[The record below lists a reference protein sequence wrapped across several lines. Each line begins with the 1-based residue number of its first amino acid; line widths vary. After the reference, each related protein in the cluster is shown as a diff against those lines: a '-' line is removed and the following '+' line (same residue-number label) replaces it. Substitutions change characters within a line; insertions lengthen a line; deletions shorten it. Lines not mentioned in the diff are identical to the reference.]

1 MTGLLKT
8 RIKRFL
14 QKSPLGRVTL
24 RLLRLLW
31 RPLRRL
37 FGRIDLLYL
46 DVTHA
51 CNLRCITCLTDAGAP
66 KQGELTLEE
75 KKSVI
80 TQAKKMGA
88 GAVPLCGSGEPL
100 LYKDI
105 CPLIDYITKLD
116 MATVIFTNGICITPE
131 TAEFLITR
139 NVEVF
144 FKLWSFETAVI
155 DRMVG
160 VENAYE
166 WADFSYTHNGTSRS
180 VRIPCGLKYLLDSAQ
195 KHNRRNLVKIELL
208 ITKINYT
215 SVAEVV
221 RFCEEMHLGLWLETI
236 LLSGRAVENYDDIT
250 LDSARYHA
258 LYCQLLKIVGAKYL
272 QRCRRKGCVVEK
284 NPVVSADGEIGFCSG
299 RTASVGNVRDLP
311 LKELFSRARKLKCK
325 QDRLIP
331 KRRLKSQYFRTCT
344 ARQFHHTRLKIPIKY

>member
-1 MTGLLKT
+1 M
-8 RIKRFL
+8 
-14 QKSPLGRVTL
+14 GRVAL
-24 RLLRLLW
+24 KLLRLLW

-51 CNLRCITCLTDAGAP
+51 CNLRCITCPTDAGVP

-75 KKSVI
+75 KKWVI

-88 GAVPLCGSGEPL
+88 RAVPLCGSGEPL

-105 CPLIDYITKLD
+105 LPLIDYITKLD
-116 MATVIFTNGICITPE
+116 MATVIFTNGICVTPE
-131 TAEFLITR
+131 TAEFPITR

-144 FKLWSFETAVI
+144 FKLWSFETAVV

-166 WADFSYTHNGTSRS
+166 WADFSYTHNGISRS
-180 VRIPCGLKYLLDSAQ
+180 VRIPYGLKCLLDSAK
-195 KHNRRNLVKIELL
+195 KHDRRNLVKIELL

-215 SVAEVV
+215 SVVEVV
-221 RFCEEMHLGLWLETI
+221 RFCKEMHLGLWLETV
-236 LLSGRAVENYDDIT
+236 LLSGRAVENYSDIT

-258 LYCQLLKIVGAKYL
+258 LYCQLLKIVGAKYM
-272 QRCRRKGCVVEK
+272 QTVPPERVRC
-284 NPVVSADGEIGFCSG
+284 
-299 RTASVGNVRDLP
+299 
-311 LKELFSRARKLKCK
+311 
-325 QDRLIP
+325 
-331 KRRLKSQYFRTCT
+331 
-344 ARQFHHTRLKIPIKY
+344 

>member
-8 RIKRFL
+8 KIKKFL
-14 QKSPLGRVTL
+14 QKSPLGRVTFK
-24 RLLRLLW
+24 LLRLLW
-31 RPLRRL
+31 HPLRRL

-51 CNLRCITCLTDAGAP
+51 CNLRCITCPTDAGVP

-75 KKSVI
+75 KKSI
-80 TQAKKMGA
+80 IMQAKKMGA
-88 GAVPLCGSGEPL
+88 KTVPLCGSGEPL

-105 CPLIDYITKLD
+105 LPLVDYITGLD
-116 MATVIFTNGICITPE
+116 MATVIFTNGTHVTPE

-139 NVEVF
+139 NVEVC

-166 WADFSYTHNGTSRS
+166 WTDFSYTYNGISRS
-180 VRIPCGLKYLLDSAQ
+180 VRIPCGLKYLLDSAE
-195 KHNRRNLVKIELL
+195 KHNRRYLVNIEVL

-215 SVAEVV
+215 SVIEVV
-221 RFCEEMHLGLWLETI
+221 RFCKEMHLGLWLETI
-236 LLSGRAVENYDDIT
+236 LLSGRAVENYDEIA
-250 LDSARYHA
+250 LDGAQYQA
-258 LYCQLLKIVGAKYL
+258 LYCQLLKIVGTKYL
-272 QRCRRKGCVVEK
+272 QQCRRKGCVVEK
-284 NPVVSADGEIGFCSG
+284 NPVVSDDGEMGFCSA
-299 RTASVGNVRDLP
+299 RTASIGNVRDLP
-311 LKELFSRARKLKCK
+311 LKVLFSRARRLKCK

-331 KRRLKSQYFRTCT
+331 KRKLKSRYFRTCT
-344 ARQFHHTRLKIPIKY
+344 ARQFHHTRLKIPIEY